1 MHGTTLLSKVKL
13 FLLYRKVKKYI
24 DLLVDVQGYQ
34 ILHDGLFQGDPHPGN
49 IIELPDGRL
58 GLVDYGQV
66 KRISDQERFQIAK
79 IVDSIGSRHQHH
91 RKSPRDIAVAA
102 QALGFETK
110 RNDPAILAQFA
121 TLFFDSDIDGK
132 TKLGCATP
140 QVYFSLL
147 NKADP
152 LVNVPDV
159 AVFVARS
166 SFILR
171 GMGTLLDQQIRT
183 SMRWAPQAKLAL
195 QEGASRLSKKEGL

>member
-1 MHGTTLLSKVKL
+1 MSKVKL

-79 IVDSIGSRHQHH
+79 IVDSIGNHH
-91 RKSPRDIAVAA
+91 HPSSPRDIAMAA

-110 RNDPAILAQFA
+110 RNDPDILAQFA

-195 QEGASRLSKKEGL
+195 QEEANRLSKEDIL